1 MVYTMFQVFFVKWCP
16 LLYEGKYETKFYKRR
31 LINTLLKNI
40 YIVYAYEVRMKWFPL
55 AQYFDKHTIEKYRYF
70 SRENFQLLQP

>member
-1 MVYTMFQVFFVKWCP
+1 MFYCNIIFLLCINGIHDVLGFFCQVKSVIVR
-16 LLYEGKYETKFYKRR
+16 GKIRNET

-55 AQYFDKHTIEKYRYF
+55 AQYFDKHYQR
-70 SRENFQLLQP
+70 